1 MKIQLTISKA
11 LITEAVKSETYLR
24 GRMVRA
30 SENGSATL
38 SNDITVGDE
47 QVDERK
53 ISRDISYA
61 VEKLKTIFVDYI
73 TPSPTLKGNDAVD
86 SSDSDGLIKF
96 NLTVSTRWNGTLTD
110 ACARL
115 SSRYIQ
121 DVAVM
126 QWYVALGDKLSEYYA
141 QLVKQDEIEVRKC
154 FIKCPPAA
162 PTTSYSTKIN
172 FQQPNMTDGSLHLI
186 EGDTETITYSLDAGA
201 IDDIETRS
209 EDPDIVRTE
218 LDGEGNWVFRA
229 LRPGAT
235 TVEFYSRHNDDVC
248 ASCDV
253 IVMSDPDKHP
263 KNQHV
268 GPSED
273 SFIGKIYR

>member
-38 SNDITVGDE
+38 SNDITAGDE

-162 PTTSYSTKIN
+162 PTTSYSSKID
-172 FQQPNMTDGSLHLI
+172 FQQPNMSDGSLTVM
-186 EGDTETITYSLDAGA
+186 EGEDFTVTYTLDAGA

-209 EDPDIVRTE
+209 DDPDIVRTE
-218 LDGEGNWVFRA
+218 LDDEGNWVLRA
-229 LRPGAT
+229 IRPGAT
-235 TVEFYSRHNDDVC
+235 TVTFYSRHNDTVN

-253 IVMSDPDKHP
+253 IVLSDPDK
-263 KNQHV
+263 KSTQHV
-268 GPSED
+268 SPNPGP
-273 SFIGKIYR
+273 FIGHVYR